1 MGTTVTTNL
10 ALIKP
15 DTDESIKAVVSP
27 PSAGW
32 AVQNGLNAD
41 KIDSLFR
48 HTSTHTWTPTWTADT
63 ANPTLGAGGF
73 TDGKYIRLYPRLV
86 IGYFRLFTGGAGFAA
101 GTGLYGFTLPVA
113 PAAELLTMSDSIVM
127 GKGYIHDNDTV
138 ATSTA
143 SVLIFRIT
151 DNTLVFRGHAGDYW
165 RNTTPMT
172 LAQNDRASGYF
183 VYPTSAP

>member
-15 DTDESIKAVVSP
+15 DSNESIKANMP
-27 PSAGW
+27 TFPGW
-32 AVQNGLNAD
+32 AVQNGLNCD
-41 KIDSLFR
+41 KLDSLFR

-63 ANPTLGAGGF
+63 TNPTLGAGGF

-86 IGYFRLFTGGAGFAA
+86 IGYFRLFTGVAGFAA
-101 GTGLYGFTLPVA
+101 GSGLYGFSLPVA
-113 PAAELLTMSDSIVM
+113 PDPALLTMNDSFIL
-127 GKGYIHDNDTV
+127 GRGYIHDNDAA

-143 SVLIFRIT
+143 SVLIYRIA

-165 RNTTPMT
+165 RNTSPMT
-172 LAQNDRASGYF
+172 LSQSDRASGYF
-183 VYPTSAP
+183 IYPTVAP